1 MAKKENKNKIE
12 LTVKIE
18 GEEWTKAIDKAF
30 KEKVKTVTI
39 DGFRK
44 GKCPRDVFEKK
55 YGKETLYIDAAKSLL
70 QDAYRKVMDDNKE
83 VIPVAQ
89 PRVDIKSIDDEKVE
103 FVFTIVTAPEV
114 KVKKYKGLKVAR
126 DEVNV
131 TKEEIEHELGHLLE
145 KYTELVTKEGKVE
158 NGDIAVIDFEGFK
171 DGVAFD
177 GGKGENYSLTIG
189 SHSFIPGFEEGIVGM
204 SKGEEKDLE
213 LTFPEDYM
221 SEELKGQ
228 KVVFKVK
235 VNEVK
240 SRIVPELDEE
250 FFADLGMDNIKTKE
264 DLEKSIKEEILAEK
278 NHELGHKFE
287 DDLLDKASE
296 NMEVSFAD
304 ELVEDEKE
312 AMYQDL
318 VKRMSMQGITEEL
331 YLKYTNSTKEDIMA
345 KMTEEATKRLKY
357 RYLLMALIKEEKLE
371 ITDKELDEKV
381 EELAKQYNMTGEEVK
396 KELGNVEY
404 LRNDMLFQ
412 KAIDLLKENN

>member
-1 MAKKENKNKIE
+1 MKEEVVIKVEGKE
-12 LTVKIE
+12 WKDLVDASFDTVIK
-18 GEEWTKAIDKAF
+18 D
-30 KEKVKTVTI
+30 VKI

-44 GKCPRDVFEKK
+44 GKAPRNVYEKK
-55 YGKETLYIDAAKSLL
+55 YGKQELIYSAADKAI
-70 QDAYRKVMDDNKE
+70 QDKYKE
-83 VIPVAQ
+83 VVLNGKIVPILEPKIEV
-89 PRVDIKSIDDEKVE
+89 VKMDEESFEAKMVLITE
-103 FVFTIVTAPEV
+103 PTV
-114 KVKKYKGLKVAR
+114 KLGKYKGLNVKREEATVS
-126 DEVNV
+126 DEEVQNHIDSLLQ
-131 TKEEIEHELGHLLE
+131 EYAELSV
-145 KYTELVTKEGKVE
+145 KDGKVE
-158 NGDIAVIDFEGFK
+158 NGDVAIIDFEGFK

-189 SHSFIPGFEEGIVGM
+189 SHSFIPGFEEGIIGM

-240 SRIVPELDEE
+240 SRIIPELDEE

-264 DLEKSIKEEILAEK
+264 DLEKSIKEELLAQK
-278 NHELGHKFE
+278 DHELGHKFE

-312 AMYQDL
+312 AMYHDL
-318 VKRMSMQGITEEL
+318 VHRMSMQGITEDL

-404 LRNDMLFQ
+404 LRNDMLFN

>member
-1 MAKKENKNKIE
+1 MKEEVVIKVEGKE
-12 LTVKIE
+12 WKDLVDASFETVIK
-18 GEEWTKAIDKAF
+18 D
-30 KEKVKTVTI
+30 VKI

-44 GKCPRDVFEKK
+44 GKAPRNVYEKK
-55 YGKETLYIDAAKSLL
+55 YGKQELIYSAADKAIQDKYKDVVLEGKIVPILEPKIEVVKMDEESFEAKMILITEPTVKLGNYKGLNVKKEEATVSDEEVQNHINSLL
-70 QDAYRKVMDDNKE
+70 QEYAE
-83 VIPVAQ
+83 LA
-89 PRVDIKSIDDEKVE
+89 
-103 FVFTIVTAPEV
+103 V
-114 KVKKYKGLKVAR
+114 K
-126 DEVNV
+126 D
-131 TKEEIEHELGHLLE
+131 
-145 KYTELVTKEGKVE
+145 GKVE
-158 NGDIAVIDFEGFK
+158 DGDVAIIDFEGFK
-171 DGVAFD
+171 DGVAFA
-177 GGKGENYSLTIG
+177 GGKAENYSLTIG

-235 VNEVK
+235 VNEIK

-264 DLEKSIKEEILAEK
+264 DLEKSIKEEILAER

-381 EELAKQYNMTGEEVK
+381 EELAKQYNMTGKEVK

>member
-1 MAKKENKNKIE
+1 
-12 LTVKIE
+12 
-18 GEEWTKAIDKAF
+18 
-30 KEKVKTVTI
+30 
-39 DGFRK
+39 
-44 GKCPRDVFEKK
+44 
-55 YGKETLYIDAAKSLL
+55 
-70 QDAYRKVMDDNKE
+70 
-83 VIPVAQ
+83 
-89 PRVDIKSIDDEKVE
+89 
-103 FVFTIVTAPEV
+103 
-114 KVKKYKGLKVAR
+114 
-126 DEVNV
+126 
-131 TKEEIEHELGHLLE
+131 
-145 KYTELVTKEGKVE
+145 
-158 NGDIAVIDFEGFK
+158 
-171 DGVAFD
+171 
-177 GGKGENYSLTIG
+177 
-189 SHSFIPGFEEGIVGM
+189 M

>member
-1 MAKKENKNKIE
+1 MDEESFEAKMILITEPTVKLGNYKGLNVKKEE
-12 LTVKIE
+12 ATVSD
-18 GEEWTKAIDKAF
+18 EEVQNHIN
-30 KEKVKTVTI
+30 
-39 DGFRK
+39 
-44 GKCPRDVFEKK
+44 
-55 YGKETLYIDAAKSLL
+55 SLL
-70 QDAYRKVMDDNKE
+70 QEYAE
-83 VIPVAQ
+83 LA
-89 PRVDIKSIDDEKVE
+89 
-103 FVFTIVTAPEV
+103 V
-114 KVKKYKGLKVAR
+114 K
-126 DEVNV
+126 D
-131 TKEEIEHELGHLLE
+131 
-145 KYTELVTKEGKVE
+145 GKVE
-158 NGDIAVIDFEGFK
+158 NGDVAIIDFEGFK

-235 VNEVK
+235 VNEIK

>member
-1 MAKKENKNKIE
+1 MKEEVVIKVEGKE
-12 LTVKIE
+12 WKDLVDASFETVIK
-18 GEEWTKAIDKAF
+18 D
-30 KEKVKTVTI
+30 VKI

-44 GKCPRDVFEKK
+44 GKAPRNVYVKK
-55 YGKETLYIDAAKSLL
+55 YGKQELIYSAADKAIQDKYKEVVLEGKIVPILEPKIEVVRMDEESFEAKMVLITEPTVKLGNYKGLNVKKEEATVSDEEVQNHINSLL
-70 QDAYRKVMDDNKE
+70 QEYA
-83 VIPVAQ
+83 
-89 PRVDIKSIDDEKVE
+89 
-103 FVFTIVTAPEV
+103 
-114 KVKKYKGLKVAR
+114 
-126 DEVNV
+126 
-131 TKEEIEHELGHLLE
+131 EL
-145 KYTELVTKEGKVE
+145 
-158 NGDIAVIDFEGFK
+158 AVK

>member
-1 MAKKENKNKIE
+1 MKEEVIIKVEGKEWKE
-12 LTVKIE
+12 LIDASFDTVIKDVE
-18 GEEWTKAIDKAF
+18 
-30 KEKVKTVTI
+30 I

-44 GKCPRDVFEKK
+44 GKAPRNVYEKK
-55 YGKETLYIDAAKSLL
+55 YGRQELIYTAADKAIQSK
-70 QDAYRKVMDDNKE
+70 YKE
-83 VIPVAQ
+83 VVLEG
-89 PRVDIKSIDDEKVE
+89 K
-103 FVFTIVTAPEV
+103 IVPILEPKIEAV
-114 KVKKYKGLKVAR
+114 KMNEELFEAKMILITEPTVKLGKYKGL
-126 DEVNV
+126 NV
-131 TKEEIEHELGHLLE
+131 KKEEATVSDEEVQNHINSLLQEYAELSVE
-145 KYTELVTKEGKVE
+145 EGKVE
-158 NGDIAVIDFEGFK
+158 DGDVAIIDFEGFK

-189 SHSFIPGFEEGIVGM
+189 SHSFIPGFEEGIIGM

-240 SRIVPELDEE
+240 SRIIPELDEE
-250 FFADLGMDNIKTKE
+250 FFADLGMEDIKTKE
-264 DLEKSIKEEILAEK
+264 DLEKSIKEEILSEK

-296 NMEVSFAD
+296 NMEISLAD
-304 ELVEDEKE
+304 ELIEDEKE
-312 AMYQDL
+312 AMYHDL
-318 VKRMSMQGITEEL
+318 VHRMSMQGITEDL

-371 ITDKELDEKV
+371 ITDKELDEKI

-396 KELGNVEY
+396 KELGSVEY
-404 LRNDMLFQ
+404 LRNDMLFN

>member
-1 MAKKENKNKIE
+1 MDEESFEAKMILITEPTVKLGNYKGLNVKKEE
-12 LTVKIE
+12 ATVSN
-18 GEEWTKAIDKAF
+18 EEVQNHIN
-30 KEKVKTVTI
+30 
-39 DGFRK
+39 
-44 GKCPRDVFEKK
+44 
-55 YGKETLYIDAAKSLL
+55 SLL
-70 QDAYRKVMDDNKE
+70 QEYAE
-83 VIPVAQ
+83 LA
-89 PRVDIKSIDDEKVE
+89 
-103 FVFTIVTAPEV
+103 V
-114 KVKKYKGLKVAR
+114 K
-126 DEVNV
+126 D
-131 TKEEIEHELGHLLE
+131 
-145 KYTELVTKEGKVE
+145 GKVE
-158 NGDIAVIDFEGFK
+158 NGDVAIIDFEGFK

>member
-1 MAKKENKNKIE
+1 MKEEVVIKVEGKE
-12 LTVKIE
+12 WKDLVDASFETVIK
-18 GEEWTKAIDKAF
+18 D
-30 KEKVKTVTI
+30 VKI

-44 GKCPRDVFEKK
+44 GKAPRNVYEKK
-55 YGKETLYIDAAKSLL
+55 YGKQELIYSAADKAIQDKYKEVVLEGKIVPILEPKIEVVKMDEESFEAKMILITEPTVKLGNYKGLNVKKEEATVSDEEVQNHINSLL
-70 QDAYRKVMDDNKE
+70 QEYAE
-83 VIPVAQ
+83 LA
-89 PRVDIKSIDDEKVE
+89 
-103 FVFTIVTAPEV
+103 V
-114 KVKKYKGLKVAR
+114 K
-126 DEVNV
+126 D
-131 TKEEIEHELGHLLE
+131 
-145 KYTELVTKEGKVE
+145 GKVE
-158 NGDIAVIDFEGFK
+158 NGDVAIIDFEGFK

-235 VNEVK
+235 VNEIK

-345 KMTEEATKRLKY
+345 KMTEELK
-357 RYLLMALIKEEKLE
+357 
-371 ITDKELDEKV
+371 
-381 EELAKQYNMTGEEVK
+381 
-396 KELGNVEY
+396 
-404 LRNDMLFQ
+404 
-412 KAIDLLKENN
+412 DLNIVIY

>member
-1 MAKKENKNKIE
+1 MKEEVVIKVEGKE
-12 LTVKIE
+12 WKDLVDASFETVIK
-18 GEEWTKAIDKAF
+18 D
-30 KEKVKTVTI
+30 VKI

-44 GKCPRDVFEKK
+44 GKAPRNVYEKK
-55 YGKETLYIDAAKSLL
+55 YGKQELIYSAADKAIQDKYKEVVLEGKIVPILEPKIEVVKMDEESFEAKMILITEPIVKLGNYKGLNVKKEEATVSDEEVQNHINSLL
-70 QDAYRKVMDDNKE
+70 QEYAE
-83 VIPVAQ
+83 LA
-89 PRVDIKSIDDEKVE
+89 
-103 FVFTIVTAPEV
+103 V
-114 KVKKYKGLKVAR
+114 K
-126 DEVNV
+126 D
-131 TKEEIEHELGHLLE
+131 
-145 KYTELVTKEGKVE
+145 GKVE
-158 NGDIAVIDFEGFK
+158 NGDVAIIDFEGFK

-235 VNEVK
+235 VNEIK

-250 FFADLGMDNIKTKE
+250 FFADLGMDNIKNKE

-304 ELVEDEKE
+304 ELIEDEKE

>member
-1 MAKKENKNKIE
+1 MKEEVVIKVEGKE
-12 LTVKIE
+12 WKDLVEASFDTVIK
-18 GEEWTKAIDKAF
+18 D
-30 KEKVKTVTI
+30 VKI

-44 GKCPRDVFEKK
+44 GKAPRNVYEKK
-55 YGKETLYIDAAKSLL
+55 YGKQELIYSAADKAI
-70 QDAYRKVMDDNKE
+70 QDKYKEIVLGGKIVPILEPKIEVVKMDEESFEAKMVLITE
-83 VIPVAQ
+83 P
-89 PRVDIKSIDDEKVE
+89 
-103 FVFTIVTAPEV
+103 TV
-114 KVKKYKGLKVAR
+114 KLGKYKGL
-126 DEVNV
+126 NV
-131 TKEEIEHELGHLLE
+131 KKEEATVSDEEVQNHINSLLQEYAELSV
-145 KYTELVTKEGKVE
+145 KDGKVE
-158 NGDIAVIDFEGFK
+158 NGDVAIIDFEGFK

-189 SHSFIPGFEEGIVGM
+189 SHSFIPGFEEGIIGM

-240 SRIVPELDEE
+240 SRIIPELDEE

-312 AMYQDL
+312 AMYHDL
-318 VKRMSMQGITEEL
+318 VHRMSMQGITEEL

-404 LRNDMLFQ
+404 LRNDMLFN